1 MKIDRR
7 RFVSLAAAAAVV
19 PLTAARAQTAARP
32 LTLVI
37 PFAPGGSSDV
47 VVRALS
53 EPLARDLARP
63 IVAENKGGAG
73 GLLAAAQVSRAEPDG
88 SMVLYGNQGQIVVAP
103 HLAPAAVD
111 PRAALVPVVQTV
123 RVSFLLV
130 VPSESPFRSAAE
142 LTAAARARTLRFG
155 VPGIGSPP
163 HMATVLLNERAR
175 TSIDIVPYQGSAPML
190 VDLIAGRLD
199 GAFDNVA
206 SSLSQVR
213 AGKLRALGVS
223 SGRRSAAAQG
233 VPTLAEAGVDGFA
246 YQSWHGLLAPKAS
259 DPQFV
264 ASLAD
269 AVRRALNE
277 PALRT
282 RLEDAGFDVV
292 ASSSPAEFKSLIDH
306 DSDEWL
312 PIVRK
317 GALRGA

>member
-7 RFVSLAAAAAVV
+7 RFVSVAAGAAVL
-19 PLTAARAQTAARP
+19 PLQTARAQTAARP
-32 LTLVI
+32 LTVVI

-53 EPLARDLARP
+53 EPLSRDLARP

-130 VPSESPFRSAAE
+130 VPGESPFRSASE
-142 LTAAARARTLRFG
+142 LTTAARARQLRFG
-155 VPGIGSPP
+155 VSGIGSPP

-175 TSIDIVPYQGSAPML
+175 TSIDIVPYQGSAPMM

-206 SSLSQVR
+206 SSRSQVR

-223 SGRRSAAAQG
+223 SARRTAAAPD

-246 YQSWHGLLAPKAS
+246 YQSWHGLLAPRAS
-259 DPQFV
+259 DSQFV

-269 AVRRALNE
+269 SVQRALNE
-277 PALRT
+277 PTLRT

-292 ASSSPAEFKSLIDH
+292 SSSPAEFKALIER